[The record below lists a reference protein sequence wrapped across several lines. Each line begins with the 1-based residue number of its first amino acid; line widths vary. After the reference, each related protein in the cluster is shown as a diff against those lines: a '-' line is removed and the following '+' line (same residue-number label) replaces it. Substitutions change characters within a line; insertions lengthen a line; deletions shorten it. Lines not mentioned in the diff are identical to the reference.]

1 MLTTLALLTIAQVDL
16 APLLNRGPLVLVEQ
30 GTDSKF
36 AQATGVVLVDADP
49 DRVWAVLV
57 KMEEFKDFMPKV
69 TTSEIVKE
77 KAGDVEVRFVLDVPG
92 PDTDYT
98 VRFTPNAAT
107 KTITGAWASGDL
119 KGSKWLWKV
128 ESAPGGKALLTHTLS
143 VKNFSG
149 LAQSLE
155 DEQQTVTVGVNVGS
169 VLAATRAVKGRA
181 EAQAKANAAAAK

>member
-1 MLTTLALLTIAQVDL
+1 MLTTLTLLALSQVDL
-16 APLLNRGPLVLVEQ
+16 APSLAKGPLVLVEQ
-30 GTDSKF
+30 GPGNKF
-36 AQATGVVLVDADP
+36 SQATGIVLVDADP
-49 DRVWAVLV
+49 EKVWAVLA
-57 KMEEFKDFMPKV
+57 KPELFKDFMPRV

-98 VRFTPNAAT
+98 VRFRPNAAART
-107 KTITGAWASGDL
+107 MTGTWVAGDL

-128 ESAPGGKALLTHTLS
+128 EPAPGGKALLTHTLS

-155 DEQQTVTVGVNVGS
+155 DDQQTFTVGVNVSS
-169 VLAATRAVKGRA
+169 VLAATKAVKKRA
-181 EAQAKANAAAAK
+181 EGK

>member
-1 MLTTLALLTIAQVDL
+1 MLTTLALLTLAQVDL

-30 GTDSKF
+30 GADNKF
-36 AQATGVVLVDADP
+36 AQATGVVLVDAAP
-49 DRVWAVLV
+49 DQVWAVLL
-57 KMEEFKDFMPKV
+57 KLDEFKRFMPKV

-77 KAGDVEVRFVLDVPG
+77 KGGDVEVRFVLDVPG

-98 VRFTPNAAT
+98 VRFTPDAAT
-107 KTITGAWASGDL
+107 KTLTGNWVAGDL

-128 ESAPGGKALLTHTLS
+128 ESAPGGKTLLSHTLS

-169 VLAATRAVKGRA
+169 VLAATKAVKHRA
-181 EAQAKANAAAAK
+181 ESLAKAGAAAK

>member
-1 MLTTLALLTIAQVDL
+1 MLTALTLLALAQVDMTPML
-16 APLLNRGPLVLVEQ
+16 GRGPLVLVEQ
-30 GTDSKF
+30 GSDNKF
-36 AQATGVVLVDADP
+36 SQATGIVLVDAEP

-57 KMEEFKDFMPKV
+57 KLDDFKNFMPKV

-77 KAGDVEVRFVLDVPG
+77 KAGDVEVHFVLDVPG

-128 ESAPGGKALLTHTLS
+128 ESAPGGKTLLTHTLS

-155 DEQQTVTVGVNVGS
+155 DEQQTVTVGVNVSS
-169 VLAATRAVKGRA
+169 VLAATRAVKSRA
-181 EAQAKANAAAAK
+181 ESTGKNAPAATK

>member
-1 MLTTLALLTIAQVDL
+1 MLTTLTLLALAQVDMAPML
-16 APLLNRGPLVLVEQ
+16 AKGPLVLVEQ
-30 GTDSKF
+30 GTDNKF
-36 AQATGVVLVDADP
+36 SQATGIVLVDADP
-49 DRVWAVLV
+49 DKVWAVLA
-57 KMEEFKDFMPKV
+57 KPDQFKDFMPKV

-107 KTITGAWASGDL
+107 HTMTGSWAAGDL

-128 ESAPGGKALLTHTLS
+128 EPAPGGKALLTHTLS

-169 VLAATRAVKGRA
+169 VLAATKAVKKRA
-181 EAQAKANAAAAK
+181 EAK